1 MSLESLYQQIILD
14 HYRNP
19 RNFGD
24 VETCTAAAD
33 QENPLCGDQMRVAID
48 VHDGRV
54 RDIRF
59 SGKGC
64 AISRASASMMTEAVK
79 GKTLA
84 EVDEMVGSFLAM
96 MRGERDFVALDEA
109 GELEALRGVLQFP
122 VRVKC
127 ATLAW
132 NCLKEAAAAAE
143 GRQ

>member
-143 GRQ
+143 GHQ